1 MRTGIHF
8 TVTSGDRQRLQAIVA
23 DPKSSQKHVWRA
35 RIILKSDEGL
45 GNSSIMAE
53 TGKSKTCV
61 WRWQERF
68 MHEGVNGL
76 LRDRSRPPGKA
87 PIPPERVAEIVR
99 LTQQAPP
106 HEATHWTLR
115 AMAKVAGVAASTVQA
130 IWKAHGLSPHRWR
143 HFKLSND
150 PAFAEKL
157 TDIVGLYV
165 DPPAHAVVL
174 SVDEK
179 SQIQALDRTQPG
191 LPMKK
196 GRAGTMTYDYKRH
209 GTTTLFAAL
218 NVLDGTVIAQN
229 MQRHRHQEFIRFLNR
244 IEREVPTDKAVH
256 VILDNYAAHKKDK
269 VRAWLARHP
278 RWTFHFT
285 PTSCSW
291 LNAVEGFFAK
301 LTRRRLKYGVFQSV
315 VDLQAAINRFVR
327 EYNDAN
333 PKPFIWK
340 APIIS
345 SLHETEGSK
354 RWNQSTRCRALTP
367 TMPRSSPRDDLRPTW
382 RRPCGARPGPASSAD
397 RLIARHCHICA
408 FVPQWNEGLIRRR
421 AKPLVD
427 RLDAR
432 ELDDDRHLVIG
443 RLTGQGPVGL
453 AAKQKLG
460 PVRPGDLLR
469 LREILLELRGVLDVN
484 LRNHQS
490 AHWMVLSII
499 G

>member
-291 LNAVEGFFAK
+291 LNAVEGLWCMEPRWCDRPFPGWLADPDCVWFRRTDRAIECVDLHGDFGLLGLECASVELAAVEPLDASHGCFAK
-301 LTRRRLKYGVFQSV
+301 RSQSV
-315 VDLQAAINRFVR
+315 ALSFLPVHPSLRRDLRRMVLPFRSAMRRVR
-327 EYNDAN
+327 GRNGCGA
-333 PKPFIWK
+333 W
-340 APIIS
+340 
-345 SLHETEGSK
+345 
-354 RWNQSTRCRALTP
+354 
-367 TMPRSSPRDDLRPTW
+367 RDDDFRW
-382 RRPCGARPGPASSAD
+382 
-397 RLIARHCHICA
+397 
-408 FVPQWNEGLIRRR
+408 
-421 AKPLVD
+421 
-427 RLDAR
+427 
-432 ELDDDRHLVIG
+432 
-443 RLTGQGPVGL
+443 
-453 AAKQKLG
+453 
-460 PVRPGDLLR
+460 
-469 LREILLELRGVLDVN
+469 
-484 LRNHQS
+484 
-490 AHWMVLSII
+490 
-499 G
+499 